1 MHVLMIRHVH
11 AGDRAS
17 WEGDDRRRPISPR
30 GEAQARDLVER
41 LGDHPIERVLSSDY
55 DRCVQ
60 SVEPLAAAR
69 GLPVGREPALAEGAA
84 LDVLH
89 RLLRRLGEQPVAL
102 CSHGDV
108 IGALIIDLEH
118 RGVDLGPD
126 PRWPKASVWV
136 LEGAPEDPRA
146 TYLPPTA

>member
-1 MHVLMIRHVH
+1 MIRHVH

-17 WEGDDRRRPISPR
+17 WSGDDRRRPVSPR
-30 GEAQARDLVER
+30 GGAQARALVAQ
-41 LGDHPIERVLSSDY
+41 LADHPIERVLSSDY

-69 GLPVGREPALAEGAA
+69 GLPVEHEPALAEGAP
-84 LDVLH
+84 LDALH
-89 RLLRRLGEQPVAL
+89 RLLRRLGETPTAL

-108 IGALIIDLEH
+108 IGALVTDLEH
-118 RGVDLGPD
+118 RGVALGPE

-136 LEGAPEDPRA
+136 LEGAPEAPRA
-146 TYLPPTA
+146 TYLPPTP